1 MFDDTCFSPIGGQTI
16 KSAPTVYSYRTETD
30 TLQDVMVPGY
40 FNSKSLLFAPG
51 SVIHVIAVDEIA
63 QIFVKAVEGV
73 SVILDNRVILAQTLK
88 TQATNPVKKKNNN
101 RTQKAA

>member
-30 TLQDVMVPGY
+30 TLPDVMAPGY

-51 SVIHVIAVDEIA
+51 SIVHVVAVDEIA
-63 QIFVKAVEGV
+63 QVFVKAVEGV
-73 SVILDNRVILAQTLK
+73 NVVMDERVILAQPLK
-88 TQATNPVKKKNNN
+88 ASPVKKKNNN